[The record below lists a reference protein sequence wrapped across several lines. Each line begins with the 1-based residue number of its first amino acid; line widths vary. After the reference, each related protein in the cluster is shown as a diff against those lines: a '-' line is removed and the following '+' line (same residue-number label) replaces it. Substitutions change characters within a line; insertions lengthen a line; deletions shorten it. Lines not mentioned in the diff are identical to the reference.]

1 MQDDEITGKIVEYS
15 GYVPSWLNF
24 PFTATLVGIGALSVA
39 LFLAARPVMRS
50 TSALQEDDGYD
61 VENYDVVIDR
71 PLIYSICE

>member
-1 MQDDEITGKIVEYS
+1 MQDDEISGKPAEPS
-15 GYVPSWLNF
+15 GFVPSWLTF

-50 TSALQEDDGYD
+50 TSLLQDDDGYD
-61 VENYDVVIDR
+61 VENFDMIIER